1 MKILMYGLTS
11 SLGGVERYIL
21 DRFPAFCKGNQV
33 DILFSGND
41 KISYT
46 DEIPDDVD
54 VKRIAKLSCPKQYVR
69 DIYKTIKDGKYDLVY
84 CNIGFANALLY
95 LAVKAAGAQLIVHAH
110 NTRIDIPSKKTR
122 ILLNIYHY
130 ISRFFFTW
138 LINKKFG
145 CGKAACKWLF
155 GSLNGTVVRHNAI
168 DCSKFSFNE
177 KIRRQLRGELGI
189 DNKTILVGHVG
200 RFSYQ
205 KNHEYLIRLFANM
218 HNKYSNT
225 KLLLIGVGEN
235 MDFIRNLVKV
245 LNIESAVIFLG
256 LRHDVNRLMQAMDCF
271 VLPSRFEGLPVVG
284 IEAQAADL
292 PCFFSDS
299 ITKEIAITKKTYF
312 FSLQDP
318 LDSIAQFIY
327 ENIDVSKR
335 HNNKVDMKLDGYDLK
350 DELVKFTLIDFCND

>member
-1 MKILMYGLTS
+1 MKILIYGLTV

-21 DRFPAFCKGNQV
+21 DRLPAFCKGNQV

-41 KISYT
+41 KIGYIG
-46 DEIPDDVD
+46 EVPAAVD
-54 VKRIAKLSCPKQYVR
+54 IKRIAKLSCPKQYVQ
-69 DIYKTIKDGKYDLVY
+69 DIYKTIKDGKYELVY

-95 LAVKAAGAQLIVHAH
+95 LAVKAAGAKLIVHAH
-110 NTRIDIPSKKTR
+110 NTRIDVPSKKAR
-122 ILLNIYHY
+122 ILLDVYHY
-130 ISRFFFTW
+130 ISRLLFTW

-145 CGKAACKWLF
+145 CGKVACKWLF
-155 GSLNGTVVRHNAI
+155 GSLNGTEVRHNAI

-177 KIRRQLRGELGI
+177 KIRKQVRGELGV

-205 KNHEYLIRLFANM
+205 KNHEYLIHLFANM
-218 HNKYSNT
+218 HEKYSDT

-235 MDFIRNLVKV
+235 MDSIRNLVSV
-245 LNIESAVIFLG
+245 LNIESSVIFLG

-271 VLPSRFEGLPVVG
+271 ILPSRFEGLPVVG

-312 FSLQDP
+312 FSLQDS
-318 LDSIAQFIY
+318 LESVSRFIY
-327 ENIDVSKR
+327 ENIDISKR
-335 HNNKVDMKLDGYDLK
+335 HNNKEDMRLAGYDLA
-350 DELVKFTLIDFCND
+350 DELMQFQF

>member
-21 DRFPAFCKGNQV
+21 DRLPAFCKGNQV

-41 KISYT
+41 VIGYM
-46 DEIPDDVD
+46 DEIPNDVN
-54 VKRIAKLSCPKQYVR
+54 VKRIAKLSCPKQYVQ
-69 DIYKTIKDGKYDLVY
+69 DIYKTIKDEKYDLVY

-95 LAVKAAGAQLIVHAH
+95 LAVKAAGAGLIVHAH
-110 NTRIDIPSKKTR
+110 NTRIDVTSKKAR
-122 ILLNIYHY
+122 ILLNTYHY
-130 ISRFFFTW
+130 ISRFLFTW

-155 GSLNGTVVRHNAI
+155 GSLKGTEVRHNAI

-177 KIRRQLRGELGI
+177 KIRKNLRDELGV
-189 DNKTILVGHVG
+189 DDKTILVGHVG

-205 KNHEYLIRLFANM
+205 KNHEYLIRLFVNM
-218 HNKYSNT
+218 HKKYSNT

-235 MDFIRNLVKV
+235 MESIRSLVRI
-245 LNIESAVIFLG
+245 LNIEPDVIFLG
-256 LRHDVNRLMQAMDCF
+256 LRHDVNLLMQAMDCF
-271 VLPSRFEGLPVVG
+271 ILPSRFEGLPVVG

-299 ITKEIAITKKTYF
+299 ITKEIAITKKAYF
-312 FSLQDP
+312 FSLQDS
-318 LDSIAQFIY
+318 LDSVAQYIY
-327 ENIDVSKR
+327 ENIDTSKR
-335 HNNKVDMKLDGYDLK
+335 HNNELDMKLAGYDLE
-350 DELVKFTLIDFCND
+350 DELVKLALISFL

>member
-21 DRFPAFCKGNQV
+21 DRFPALCKGNQV

-41 KISYT
+41 KIGYM
-46 DEIPDDVD
+46 DEIPNNVN
-54 VKRIAKLSCPKQYVR
+54 VKRIAKLSYPKQYIQ

-205 KNHEYLIRLFANM
+205 KNHEYLMRLFANI
-218 HNKYSNT
+218 HEKYSDT
-225 KLLLIGVGEN
+225 KLLLIGVGES
-235 MDFIRNLVKV
+235 MDYIRNLVKALGV
-245 LNIESAVIFLG
+245 EADVIFLG

-271 VLPSRFEGLPVVG
+271 ILPSRFEGLPVVG

-292 PCFFSDS
+292 PCFFL
-299 ITKEIAITKKTYF
+299 IQ
-312 FSLQDP
+312 LQGKLLLQKNVGFISELL
-318 LDSIAQFIY
+318 LDVWL
-327 ENIDVSKR
+327 EHNHIDYVEQNVSFMEK
-335 HNNKVDMKLDGYDLK
+335 
-350 DELVKFTLIDFCND
+350 